1 MKSLINYKHLL
12 LLLSPFVCAPL
23 LAQQTYPLSVDELF
37 SKGEANSLRIKESQI
52 QQTIAAEREKT
63 ALTHRLPEINVGAT
77 GGYVGETTVFQ
88 QGLSRPTHPET
99 PNWSQNYNIQL
110 TQPLYNGGRIRN
122 NIRQANL
129 QKQIAALNL
138 TTDKAE
144 LKLLLL
150 RQYLN
155 LIGYYKQKEVFAR
168 NVEES
173 EVRLKDIRRMR
184 KEGIVTRNDELRSEL
199 QLTNDKLNVEEAENS
214 IAITSQQL
222 NLILG
227 LEESLLLQP
236 DTLVLSTVAH
246 VSDYEDYIRQAS
258 IHYPELQ
265 IARTNIE
272 MAQNNVLLSK
282 ADNLPSLSLKAG
294 NTLAR
299 PLSSSMTDVFAN
311 NWNIMLNLS
320 YPLSSLYQNK
330 HKIREA
336 KQTVCLYQTMEEQ
349 VTQDVR
355 IHVNSAYIRHREALR
370 RVEALTLSVK
380 QAEEN
385 YRIVRNRYLNQLS
398 ILTDLLDASN
408 VRLEADLQLTKARTE
423 TLYTYYELQRS
434 CGNL

>member
-1 MKSLINYKHLL
+1 MKSLINYRTLL
-12 LLLSPFVCAPL
+12 LLLPSLVCAPL
-23 LAQQTYPLSVDELF
+23 MAQQTYPLSVDELF
-37 SKGEANSLRIKESQI
+37 RRGEENSLRIRESQI
-52 QQTIAAEREKT
+52 QQNIAAEREKT
-63 ALTHRLPEINVGAT
+63 ALNNRLPDINIGVT
-77 GGYVGETTVFQ
+77 GGYVGETTLFQ
-88 QGLSRPTHPET
+88 QGLSHPTHPET
-99 PNWSQNYNIQL
+99 PNWSQNYNVQL

-122 NIRQANL
+122 NIRQASL
-129 QKQIAALNL
+129 EKQIAALNL

-155 LIGYYKQKEVFAR
+155 LIGYYKQKEVFTR

-184 KEGIVTRNDELRSEL
+184 KEGVVTRNDEIRSEL
-199 QLTNDKLNVEEAENS
+199 QLTNDRLNREEAANS
-214 IAITSQQL
+214 ILLTSQQI
-222 NLILG
+222 NLVLG
-227 LEESLLLQP
+227 FEETLLLQP
-236 DTLVLSTVAH
+236 DTLVLATVSRLST
-246 VSDYEDYIRQAS
+246 YEDYIRQAS
-258 IHYPELQ
+258 AHYPELR

-272 MAQNNVLLSK
+272 LAQNSVLLTQ

-311 NWNIMLNLS
+311 NWNILLNLS
-320 YPLSSLYQNK
+320 YPLSSLYHNK
-330 HKIREA
+330 HRIREA
-336 KQTVCLYQTMEEQ
+336 RQQVSLYRTREEQ
-349 VTQDVR
+349 VMQEVR
-355 IHVNSAYIRHREALR
+355 TRVNTAYIRHREALR
-370 RVEALTLSVK
+370 RVEALTLSVQ

-408 VRLEADLQLTKARTE
+408 VRLEADLQLTTARTE

>member
-1 MKSLINYKHLL
+1 MKSLTNYSILVILL
-12 LLLSPFVCAPL
+12 FSAVSGPSM
-23 LAQQTYPLSVDELF
+23 AQQTFPLSVDELF
-37 SKGEANSLRIKESQI
+37 RKGEENSLRIKESEI
-52 QQTIAAEREKT
+52 QQTIATEREKT
-63 ALTHRLPEINVGAT
+63 AFTNRLPDISVGAT
-77 GGYVGETTVFQ
+77 GGYMGEATLFQ
-88 QGLSRPTHPET
+88 QGLSHPTHPET
-99 PNWSQNYNIQL
+99 PNWSQNYNVQL
-110 TQPLYNGGRIRN
+110 TQPLYNGGKIRTST
-122 NIRQANL
+122 RQASL

-138 TTDKAE
+138 ITDKAE
-144 LKLLLL
+144 LKLFLL

-155 LIGYYKQKEVFAR
+155 LICYYKQKEVFTR

-184 KEGIVTRNDELRSEL
+184 KEGVVTRNDEIRSEL

-227 LEESLLLQP
+227 FEESLLLQP
-236 DTLVLSTVAH
+236 DTLVLAKVAH
-246 VSDYEDYIRQAS
+246 VSAYDDYIQLAS
-258 IHYPELQ
+258 VNYPELR
-265 IARTNIE
+265 IARANTE
-272 MAQNNVLLSK
+272 MAQNGILLSK

-299 PLSSSMTDVFAN
+299 PLSSSMTDMFAN
-311 NWNIMLNLS
+311 NWNIMLSLS
-320 YPLSSLYQNK
+320 YHLSSLYQNK

-336 KQTVCLYQTMEEQ
+336 KQNVSLYRTMEEQ
-349 VTQDVR
+349 VMQNVR
-355 IHVNSAYIRHREALR
+355 TRVNSAYIRHREALH

-398 ILTDLLDASN
+398 ILTDLLDASS
-408 VRLEADLQLTKARTE
+408 VRLEAELQLTTARTE
-423 TLYTYYELQRS
+423 ILYTYYELQRS

>member
-1 MKSLINYKHLL
+1 MKSLINYRILL
-12 LLLSPFVCAPL
+12 LLLPLLACAPL
-23 LAQQTYPLSVDELF
+23 MAQQTYPLSVDELF
-37 SKGEANSLRIKESQI
+37 SRGEENSLRIRESQI
-52 QQTIAAEREKT
+52 QQNIASERKKT
-63 ALTHRLPEINVGAT
+63 ALNNRLPDINIGAT
-77 GGYVGETTVFQ
+77 GGYVGETTLFQ
-88 QGLSRPTHPET
+88 QGLAGATHPDT
-99 PNWSQNYNIQL
+99 PNWSQNYNVQL
-110 TQPLYNGGRIRN
+110 TQPLYSGGRIRN
-122 NIRQANL
+122 NIRQASL
-129 QKQIAALNL
+129 EKQIAALNL

-150 RQYLN
+150 RHYLD
-155 LIGYYKQKEVFAR
+155 LIAYYKQKEVFAR

-184 KEGIVTRNDELRSEL
+184 KEGVVTRNDEIRSEL
-199 QLTNDKLNVEEAENS
+199 QLTHDRLNLEEAANS
-214 IAITSQQL
+214 ILLTSQQI
-222 NLILG
+222 NLVLG

-236 DTLVLSTVAH
+236 DTLVLATVSHLSA
-246 VSDYEDYIRQAS
+246 YEEYICQAS
-258 IHYPELQ
+258 AHYPELR

-272 MAQNNVLLSK
+272 IAQNGVLLTK

-311 NWNIMLNLS
+311 NWNILLNLS
-320 YPLSSLYQNK
+320 YPLSSLYHNK
-330 HKIREA
+330 HRIREA
-336 KQTVCLYQTMEEQ
+336 RQQVSLYQTREEQ
-349 VTQDVR
+349 VMQDVR
-355 IHVNSAYIRHREALR
+355 IRVKNAYIRHREAIR

-398 ILTDLLDASN
+398 ILTDLLDASS
-408 VRLEADLQLTKARTE
+408 VRLEAELQLTTARTE